1 MRQFYTIHGKNI
13 NKIKQK
19 GKNLNT
25 SNTQSLIQYVRNNT
39 FPSGVAILSHVTR
52 TFLLYFTTPKTT
64 YYYKIINVQN
74 KLNNTLNNLNL
85 QKEALK

>member
-39 FPSGVAILSHVTR
+39 FPSGVAILSHVTSTASVGDFR
-52 TFLLYFTTPKTT
+52 LLIRFFGIHHLVFDLGSLGNPSVL
-64 YYYKIINVQN
+64 ILSEIHG
-74 KLNNTLNNLNL
+74 
-85 QKEALK
+85 

>member
-39 FPSGVAILSHVTR
+39 FPSGVTILSHVTR
-52 TFLLYFTTPKTT
+52 MTSVGDFRSLIRFFRSHHLVFDSGSQENPGVL
-64 YYYKIINVQN
+64 ILSEIHG
-74 KLNNTLNNLNL
+74 
-85 QKEALK
+85 